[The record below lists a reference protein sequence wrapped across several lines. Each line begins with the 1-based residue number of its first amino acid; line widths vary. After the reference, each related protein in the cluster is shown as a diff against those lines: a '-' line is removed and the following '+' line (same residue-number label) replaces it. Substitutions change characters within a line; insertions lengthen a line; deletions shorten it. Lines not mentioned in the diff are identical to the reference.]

1 MVALAQIGFE
11 SGQSALFVLQTK
23 QSVLK
28 GVVTEGVSIVYAA
41 QKIQKSRR
49 VISMSGKLAIHN
61 HFKTSSLARVLDTK
75 KPVLI
80 VQVILFNMV
89 YSII

>member
-61 HFKTSSLARVLDTK
+61 HFKTSIKFGPGTGHKNNLS
-75 KPVLI
+75 
-80 VQVILFNMV
+80 
-89 YSII
+89 